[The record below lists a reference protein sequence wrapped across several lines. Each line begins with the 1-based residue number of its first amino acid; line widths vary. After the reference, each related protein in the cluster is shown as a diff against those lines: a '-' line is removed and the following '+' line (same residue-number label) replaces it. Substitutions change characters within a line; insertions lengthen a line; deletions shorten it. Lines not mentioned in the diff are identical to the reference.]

1 MSIVTVFVSTSAEKV
16 GAERRFDKGLSIAQ
30 LKYKLEPITGI
41 PADTQQLSLYNGE
54 NLIGSLEGD
63 ENMMLGAFP
72 VENFVRIH
80 HWAVIA
86 FSPHFSGWEQHR
98 LSSISFI
105 PSERALPIPIWIL
118 SVPPN
123 TTTHAIGALPWIRGY
138 VATLHEHSNQP
149 CQPSCFKYPFSLQVV
164 DTNPNRVRNQYTDV
178 SLVDKYEMPEED
190 YAKRSDSVLAFKLR
204 NKLGRFADGA
214 SEVSEASFEE
224 EAKDIKVGDRCE
236 VNIGDGELR
245 RRGTVRFV
253 GLTKFKPGYWVGVQY
268 DEPLGKNDG
277 TVDGEQYF
285 TAPNK
290 YGAFVRPNKVRVGDF
305 PEENL
310 DDELEEM

>member
-1 MSIVTVFVSTSAEKV
+1 MTSCVCALEGGLSCCPLSINRRGLSIHQPSTMSIVTVFVSTSAEKV

-80 HWAVIA
+80 
-86 FSPHFSGWEQHR
+86 
-98 LSSISFI
+98 
-105 PSERALPIPIWIL
+105 
-118 SVPPN
+118 
-123 TTTHAIGALPWIRGY
+123 
-138 VATLHEHSNQP
+138 
-149 CQPSCFKYPFSLQVV
+149 VV

-277 TVDGEQYF
+277 TVDGERYF